1 MRSLTICMTRRH
13 LDGSELS
20 LMESLGTA
28 KKEKTSSLA
37 QKTSAFERLF
47 GSVIDHSVI
56 TANENHPNRRWLATT
71 PKG

>member
-1 MRSLTICMTRRH
+1 MRSLTICMTHRR

-20 LMESLGTA
+20 MMEWLGTA

-37 QKTSAFERLF
+37 PKMSAFEKLF

-56 TANENHPNRRWLATT
+56 TANEDHLDRR
-71 PKG
+71 